1 MKNAYNIRNLVLAE
15 HSLERNIVP
24 DAKRIEIFAP
34 FPWKAQPDTLW
45 KDLVHL

>member
-1 MKNAYNIRNLVLAE
+1 MENAYNIRKLVLAE
-15 HSLERNIVP
+15 HSLKRNIVP

-45 KDLVHL
+45 KDLFHL